1 VKKLVLAAV
10 LLAIPVMAA
19 DDNKPLPQESQVKLL
34 KAERELQQL
43 TMQMA
48 DLQTRARQLQISME
62 AECVAAAKTANVDLA
77 KFNCD
82 VDNLT
87 FVPKPDKKEP
97 AKKEP
102 AKP

>member
-34 KAERELQQL
+34 KAERQLQQL

-48 DLQTRARQLQISME
+48 DLQRQARELQIYME
-62 AECVAAAKTANVDLA
+62 NECVSAAKASNVDLT

-82 VDNLT
+82 VDKLT
-87 FVPKPDKKEP
+87 FVPKPEKKEGDKKEP
-97 AKKEP
+97 AKP
-102 AKP
+102 